1 MRIGFLR
8 GLYEEAETSEIS
20 SSGRGLWGSDSDGSW
35 GFPAAEIIYA
45 RRILTY
51 VTL

>member
-1 MRIGFLR
+1 MRTGFLR

-20 SSGRGLWGSDSDGSW
+20 SSGRSVWGSDGSW
-35 GFPAAEIIYA
+35 EFPAAEIICA

-51 VTL
+51 VAL